1 MAGLLCG
8 DSRGLVGWVLST
20 AKLAE
25 SASAFKEV
33 SAHFINLARGRER
46 ETGKRGS
53 GGGGRGRWKEIEEKL
68 TKQLCVR
75 TASVVVVVVDM

>member
-46 ETGKRGS
+46 ETGKRG

-68 TKQLCVR
+68 TKPLCVR
-75 TASVVVVVVDM
+75 TASVVVVVVDI

>member
-1 MAGLLCG
+1 MIAATASVAGLLCG

-46 ETGKRGS
+46 ETGKRGR
-53 GGGGRGRWKEIEEKL
+53 GGRQREVE
-68 TKQLCVR
+68 R
-75 TASVVVVVVDM
+75 D